1 MKKLMSESEAQEFL
15 ENLAEEG
22 RYVAMAQPVGNQFE
36 VQWIE
41 QKNYTAIDGKEF
53 PDEVWVTK
61 EGEMKLIQDL
71 EAEHARNVIRMLI
84 RRQREISEIVHQ
96 AMDDLA
102 SGAISLSEEDSPYDD
117 RFDSYSD
124 IKPTLH

>member
-1 MKKLMSESEAQEFL
+1 MSESEAQEFL